1 MYTKEPEGGR
11 IMATMSKAKARKR
24 LDEAS
29 KKCINVY
36 VNYPLSPTDMKK
48 LDNIHRELRRIVM
61 RLK

>member
-1 MYTKEPEGGR
+1 
-11 IMATMSKAKARKR
+11 MSSMTKAKARKR

-29 KKCINVY
+29 KKCIKVY

-48 LDNIHRELRRIVM
+48 LDNIHRELRRMVM